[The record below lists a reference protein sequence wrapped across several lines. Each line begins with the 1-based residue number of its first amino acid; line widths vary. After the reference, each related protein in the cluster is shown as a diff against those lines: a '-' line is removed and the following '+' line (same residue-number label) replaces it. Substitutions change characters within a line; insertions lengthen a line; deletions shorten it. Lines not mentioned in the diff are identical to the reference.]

1 MNLEITIDRFIDS
14 LVSLLGRII
23 SQVPSLLLAVLIVAV
38 GFLISTFLS
47 RVFNNALK
55 RRSKDPLVTNFLS
68 KTIRLVII
76 TLFILL
82 ALDVAGLGYLA
93 TGLLT
98 AAGASAIIVGF
109 AFKDV
114 GENFIS
120 GIILA
125 FNRPFNVNDTVLVG
139 DIFGKVKAMEFRYT
153 KMKTFD
159 GRDVYI
165 PNSDVIKKAVYNYTE
180 DGFYRLEFEVG
191 IDYEDNIE
199 LAKEV
204 IIKAVTATPDVID
217 EGEHDSFVTVESLGV
232 STVNLKVF
240 FWTST
245 MEYRRGALEIKS
257 EVVKNVK
264 NAILEHGLNMPADI
278 TEIKLYGSQTSIPV
292 ELRQAKDSSDK
303 SK

>member
-1 MNLEITIDRFIDS
+1 MDFKPTFDNFLDS
-14 LVSLLGRII
+14 LISLWERII
-23 SQVPSLLLAVLIVAV
+23 SEVPFILLAILIVALGIMV
-38 GFLISTFLS
+38 SGLISRLFITT
-47 RVFNNALK
+47 LK

-191 IDYEDNIE
+191 IDYEDDIE

-204 IIKAVTATPDVID
+204 IIKAVIQTPDVID

-245 MEYRRGALEIKS
+245 LEYRRGALEVRS

-278 TEIKLYGSQTSIPV
+278 TEIKLNGSQTSIPV
-292 ELRQAKDSSDK
+292 ELRQAKDSSVK
-303 SK
+303 GN

>member
-1 MNLEITIDRFIDS
+1 MEFQDTFS
-14 LVSLLGRII
+14 KLLQSVTQQWNRII
-23 SQVPSLLLAVLIVAV
+23 EAVPAVLMAI
-38 GFLISTFLS
+38 LIIALGILLS
-47 RVFNNALK
+47 GLLSSAFRNTLT
-55 RRSKDPLVTNFLS
+55 RRSKDPLITNFLT
-68 KTIRLVII
+68 KTIRLIVMI
-76 TLFILL
+76 LFILL
-82 ALDVAGLGYLA
+82 ALDTAGLGYLA

-125 FNRPFNVNDTVLVG
+125 FNRPFNVDDTVLVG

-153 KMKTFD
+153 KLKTFD

-180 DGFYRLEFEVG
+180 DGFYRLDFEVG
-191 IDYEDNIE
+191 IDYEDSID
-199 LAKEV
+199 LAKTVILNAVISTPEV
-204 IIKAVTATPDVID
+204 IDT
-217 EGEHDSFVTVESLGV
+217 GEHDTFVTVDSLGV

-240 FWTST
+240 FWTKT
-245 MEYRRGALEIKS
+245 KEYRRGALEIKS
-257 EVVKNVK
+257 EVIKNVK
-264 NAILEHGLNMPADI
+264 NAILKNGLNMPADI

-292 ELRQAKDSSDK
+292 ILKTEKQP
-303 SK
+303 

>member
-14 LVSLLGRII
+14 LVSLWGRII
-23 SQVPSLLLAVLIVAV
+23 SQVPSILLAVLIVAV

-204 IIKAVTATPDVID
+204 IMKAVTATPDVID

-292 ELRQAKDSSDK
+292 ELRQAKDSSGK